1 MTADAARRLSRDA
14 PPPFVAPYAP
24 ADEDVAARLLAEA
37 DLAPAAEQRIDV
49 RATRLVEA
57 IRARS
62 GGLGG
67 GEEFLCGNAPPPQE
81 GPALLVLAPAVFWGP
96 PSAPAAPI
104 N

>member
-1 MTADAARRLSRDA
+1 MTADAARRLPRDA

-62 GGLGG
+62 VGLGG
-67 GEEFLCGNAPPPQE
+67 IEDFLRE
-81 GPALLVLAPAVFWGP
+81 YAL
-96 PSAPAAPI
+96 ST
-104 N
+104 